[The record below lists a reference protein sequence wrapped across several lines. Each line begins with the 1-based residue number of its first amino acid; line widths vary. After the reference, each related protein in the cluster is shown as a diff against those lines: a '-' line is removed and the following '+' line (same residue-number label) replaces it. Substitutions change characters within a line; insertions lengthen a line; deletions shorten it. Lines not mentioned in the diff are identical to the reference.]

1 MSSGNFGH
9 AGRPGLV
16 GGSLSNHRNS
26 PIPAAVSIPI
36 SLSKTDAT
44 IKAHP
49 SYKAAKAGSIQDA
62 GKLLR
67 DLAFQFIVDTGKK
80 FDRSSIFISPHAIEA
95 SGENAIPQAL
105 AECMAVITGGMSDK
119 SIVQQERVYH
129 TGADPMER
137 IISRPHFDGTVLSGG
152 KYVLVDDV
160 STMGTT
166 LAELANFIQKK
177 GGVVVGAV
185 LLVNASR
192 AEKLSP
198 TKKAVTELEK
208 RHGNGI
214 EEIFGIQPKAL
225 TADEATY
232 LLGFRTTD
240 AIRNRV
246 AAAREATNLRLHS
259 KGIRRPG
266 ATSTAS
272 KPLILFFKKKKDAG
286 L

>member
-1 MSSGNFGH
+1 MSSGNFRH
-9 AGRPGLV
+9 NGRPGLV
-16 GGSLSNHRNS
+16 GRSSPNHRDS
-26 PIPAAVSIPI
+26 PIPELASIPI
-36 SLSKTDAT
+36 ALSKTDAT

-49 SYKAAKAGSIQDA
+49 SYKAAKAGSMQDA
-62 GKLLR
+62 GQLLR
-67 DLAFQFIVDTGKK
+67 DLAFQFIVDTGKR
-80 FDRSSIFISPHAIEA
+80 FGPEVIFVAPHAIEA

-105 AECMAVITGGMSDK
+105 AECMAVITGGTSDK
-119 SIVQQERVYH
+119 SIVQRARVYH

-137 IISRPHFDGTVLSGG
+137 IISRPSFDGQVIKGG
-152 KYVLVDDV
+152 KYALVDDV

-166 LAELANFIQKK
+166 LAELANFIQHH

-198 TKKAVTELEK
+198 TKKAVSELER
-208 RHGNGI
+208 RHENGI
-214 EEIFGIQPKAL
+214 KEIFGIEPKAL

-246 AAAREATNLRLHS
+246 ASAREATNLRLHS
-259 KGIRRPG
+259 KGICRPSVTS
-266 ATSTAS
+266 ATN
-272 KPLILFFKKKKDAG
+272 KPLILLLKKKT
-286 L
+286 